1 MRRALEEICRTYWM
15 PVYSYVRRRGSYIED
30 AEDLTQSFFCHLLDK
45 KWFSRVDPARGKLR
59 GYLFA
64 SLGNFLLSAHKH
76 AHARKRAGCYPH
88 IEFSAAEIS
97 YQTVLADGL
106 TPDLVFQRRWA
117 LDAVENALEATRKSY
132 LEQGPNALVDTLFT
146 RLRDPEDKGPTS
158 VALAE
163 KLGITPE
170 KVRQTLYR
178 MRKRFGEELFHEVG
192 QTIESHDPEEI
203 RAELRTLLDF
213 L

>member
-15 PVYSYVRRRGSYIED
+15 PVYSFVRQRGSGIED
-30 AEDLTQSFFCHLLDK
+30 AEDLTQSFFGHLLDK
-45 KWFSRVDPARGKLR
+45 KWFSKVDPNRGRLR
-59 GYLFA
+59 SYLFA
-64 SLGNFLLSAHKH
+64 SLGNFLVSAHLR
-76 AHARKRAGCYPH
+76 AHAGKRAGGYPH
-88 IEFSAAEIS
+88 IEFGAAES
-97 YQTVLADGL
+97 AYQTVLADGL

-117 LDAVENALEATRKSY
+117 LDTVENALEATRKSY
-132 LEQGPNALVDTLFT
+132 LEQGPNPLVEALFP
-146 RLRDPEDKGPTS
+146 RLRDPADKGPTS

-163 KLGITPE
+163 QLGISPE

-178 MRKRFGEELFHEVG
+178 MRKSFAEELFHEVG
-192 QTIESHDPEEI
+192 QTIESQDSKEI